1 MTKQAEAM
9 FTALE
14 GPVEAA
20 PAELQTTG
28 SLVEVLRERQLNK
41 TASIFANIAA
51 GAAQHAGTA
60 LRTFGTNPMTAGA
73 VGGAALG
80 GIGGAITAE
89 EGQGMSGF
97 LRGAAAGGALGA
109 GAGYAAPAAFKNI
122 GQLGTNLQ
130 RAGAQARGLSVDKA
144 GKITGEVTDVA
155 KGGLKGVGNVLKGNS
170 RTAENIRAAG
180 AVRKAQRGV
189 AKANEGVA
197 QQASAASTGTATQP
211 SLFSSPAT
219 GVSQTVQQSADDAAK
234 ALEKARKNLAYG
246 GSISGQKALGIG
258 AAGTAG
264 AGMVGG
270 MTTGG
275 GNQGQVT

>member
-20 PAELQTTG
+20 PAELKTTG

-60 LRTFGTNPMTAGA
+60 LKAFGTNPMAAGA

-97 LRGAAAGGALGA
+97 LRGAAMGGALGA
-109 GAGYAAPAAFKNI
+109 GAGYVAPGAMKNI
-122 GQLGTNLQ
+122 GNLGKNLQ
-130 RAGAQARGLSVDKA
+130 RAGAEARGLTVQRTT
-144 GKITGEVTDVA
+144 GKVVGEAKDVA
-155 KGGLKGVGNVLKGNS
+155 EGGLKGVTDVLKKQN
-170 RTAENIRAAG
+170 RTRLNQKRTDTITSQKQAL
-180 AVRKAQRGV
+180 
-189 AKANEGVA
+189 EG
-197 QQASAASTGTATQP
+197 G
-211 SLFSSPAT
+211 
-219 GVSQTVQQSADDAAK
+219 GDAAK
-234 ALEKARKNLAYG
+234 DALNKTLSKTPLGATLSGKA
-246 GSISGQKALGIG
+246 ALGIG
-258 AAGTAG
+258 AASTAG
-264 AGMVGG
+264 AGMLGG